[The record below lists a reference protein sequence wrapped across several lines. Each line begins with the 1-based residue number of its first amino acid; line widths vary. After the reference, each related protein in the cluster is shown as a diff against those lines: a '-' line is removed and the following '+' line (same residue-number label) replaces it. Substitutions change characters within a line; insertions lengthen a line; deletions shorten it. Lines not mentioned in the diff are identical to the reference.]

1 MTNDSQNSSYQTN
14 QEIISENEIYSD
26 SRSSPDSKTRDS
38 GEVGEALDFN
48 NPDYSFIP
56 KGYHE
61 WRQRGPYCICTSCE
75 LEHAIYLGMDKLLIG
90 IDEKGQPI
98 VKKKV

>member
-1 MTNDSQNSSYQTN
+1 MKNDSQNGLYQTN
-14 QEIISENEIYSD
+14 QEAISENEIHSD
-26 SRSSPDSKTRDS
+26 SYTSTDS
-38 GEVGEALDFN
+38 EVKKEIGEALDFN